1 MDDKKY
7 LAIHD
12 SYIVKSNE
20 LIQRSRF
27 KLSLTQQKVVLY
39 LCSQIQQTDED
50 FKLYTIPIREFC
62 QLCGIDGAG
71 GRQYKAIQTT
81 LEQLR
86 QKSYIINLT
95 EHRSTSVSWVEK
107 WYLDTSE
114 GVKSVQI
121 RLDPD
126 MKPYLLRLKDNY
138 TKYEYAYTLRM
149 THKATPR
156 LYELL
161 KSYHYD
167 KTKPYDKAFNVD
179 ELRQLLDA
187 DDKESYRQFRYFRS
201 VVLEPAVDEI
211 SEQTD
216 IVVTMQA
223 RKQGRTVVEVT
234 FHIEPKD
241 PVGIL
246 AAAGETYEKFGYKYV
261 GSPRKDEPEYKRNK
275 ANKRKKQPVN
285 ESIQPEQTPAESSD
299 STARMDVKKP
309 LQKPENVPAEQ
320 QPERE
325 QVHESAAAAMPEQ
338 EQEQEPSRIQVR
350 IYVGKERIKSP
361 CAAPDKREQ
370 LDNRVKKFLLENNL
384 EPLEPFEHSHGTSF
398 RLNCRRKES

>member
-12 SYIVKSNE
+12 SYVVKSNE

-95 EHRSTSVSWVEK
+95 EHRSTSVSWVDK

-167 KTKPYDKAFNVD
+167 KTKPYDKAFDVD

-201 VVLEPAVDEI
+201 VVLEPAVNEI

-261 GSPRKDEPEYKRNK
+261 GSSRKDEPEYKRNK
-275 ANKRKKQPVN
+275 ANKRKKTPVN
-285 ESIQPEQTPAESSD
+285 ESIQPNENPVESSD
-299 STARMDVKKP
+299 SKPRMDAKKP
-309 LQKPENVPAEQ
+309 LQEPVQEPKTVPAEQ

-325 QVHESAAAAMPEQ
+325 QVQECAAAAVPEQ
-338 EQEQEPSRIQVR
+338 EQKRKRLQVR
-350 IYVGKERIKSP
+350 IYRKGERKKTLKTFSKYSIAEVLEVANQWLADNGYPQIDNFVGE
-361 CAAPDKREQ
+361 
-370 LDNRVKKFLLENNL
+370 
-384 EPLEPFEHSHGTSF
+384 TSM
-398 RLNCRRKES
+398 RWEV

>member
-12 SYIVKSNE
+12 SYIVKSND
-20 LIQRSRF
+20 LIQKSRF
-27 KLSLTQQKVVLY
+27 KLSLQQQKVVLY

-50 FKLYTIPIREFC
+50 FRLYTIPIREFC
-62 QLCGIDGAG
+62 QMCGIDGVG
-71 GRQYKAIQTT
+71 GRQYAAIQNT
-81 LEQLR
+81 LEQLK

-95 EHRSTSVSWVEK
+95 EHRTTSVSWVDK

-126 MKPYLLRLKDNY
+126 MKPYLLRLKSNY

-167 KTKPYDKAFNVD
+167 KTKPYDKSFSVD

-187 DDKESYRQFRYFRS
+187 DDKASYQQFRYFRS
-201 VVLEPAVDEI
+201 FVLEPAVEEI
-211 SEQTD
+211 TEQTD
-216 IVVTMQA
+216 IIVTMQA
-223 RKQGRTVVEVT
+223 VKQGRTVVEVV
-234 FHIEPKD
+234 FHIQPKD
-241 PVGIL
+241 PAGVL
-246 AAAGETYEKFGYKYV
+246 EAAGDTYQAYGYNYV
-261 GSPRKDEPEYKRNK
+261 GSSRKDEPEYKRTK
-275 ANKRKKQPVN
+275 AKKGKKQPVKA
-285 ESIQPEQTPAESSD
+285 STQPAEKPLESSD
-299 STARMDVKKP
+299 SKPRKDAIKP
-309 LQKPENVPAEQ
+309 LQEPVQEPKTAPAEQ
-320 QPERE
+320 QPE
-325 QVHESAAAAMPEQ
+325 Q
-338 EQEQEPSRIQVR
+338 EQELSRIQVR
-350 IYVGKERIKSP
+350 IYVGKKRIKSP
-361 CAAPDKREQ
+361 SKAPDQREQ
-370 LDNRVKKFLLENNL
+370 LDAIVKKFLLDNNL
-384 EPLEPFEHSHGTSF
+384 EPLEPFEHSEGASF

>member
-62 QLCGIDGAG
+62 QMCGIDGAG

-95 EHRSTSVSWVEK
+95 EHRSTSVSWVSK
-107 WYLDTSE
+107 WYLDTSL

-121 RLDPD
+121 SLDPD

-167 KTKPYDKAFNVD
+167 KTKPYDKAFDVD

-201 VVLEPAVDEI
+201 VVLEPATKEI
-211 SEQTD
+211 SDQTD
-216 IVVTMQA
+216 IVVTMKP

-234 FHIEPKD
+234 FHIEPKE
-241 PVGIL
+241 PAGVL
-246 AAAGETYEKFGYKYV
+246 AAAGETYQKFGYDYV
-261 GSPRKDEPEYKRNK
+261 GSSRKEVPEYKRSK
-275 ANKRKKQPVN
+275 MSKRKKPPVN
-285 ESIQPEQTPAESSD
+285 ESIQPAEKPVESSD
-299 STARMDVKKP
+299 STARMDVGQP
-309 LQKPENVPAEQ
+309 LQESKKLPAEQ
-320 QPERE
+320 RPACK
-325 QVHESAAAAMPEQ
+325 QVQETVAAAVT
-338 EQEQEPSRIQVR
+338 EPKRIQVR
-350 IYVGKERIKSP
+350 IYQGKKLVSAPSKSP
-361 CAAPDKREQ
+361 DQREQ
-370 LDNRVKKFLLENNL
+370 LDSKVKKFLLENNL

-398 RLNCRRKES
+398 RLNCRKKEG

>member
-1 MDDKKY
+1 MDDQKY

-114 GVKSVQI
+114 GVKSIQI

-167 KTKPYDKAFNVD
+167 KTKPYDKAFDVD

-246 AAAGETYEKFGYKYV
+246 AAASETYQAFGYDYF
-261 GSPRKDEPEYKRNK
+261 GSSLKDVPEYKRNRT
-275 ANKRKKQPVN
+275 NKRKKHPVN
-285 ESIQPEQTPAESSD
+285 ESTQPEKTSVESSD
-299 STARMDVKKP
+299 STARMDAKKP
-309 LQKPENVPAEQ
+309 LQEPENVPAEQ

-325 QVHESAAAAMPEQ
+325 QVQENAAVAMPEQ
-338 EQEQEPSRIQVR
+338 EPKRKRLQVR
-350 IYVGKERIKSP
+350 IYRKGERKKTLKTFSRYSIAEVLEISNQWLADNGYPQIDHFVGE
-361 CAAPDKREQ
+361 
-370 LDNRVKKFLLENNL
+370 
-384 EPLEPFEHSHGTSF
+384 TSMMW
-398 RLNCRRKES
+398 EV

>member
-114 GVKSVQI
+114 GVKSIQI

-126 MKPYLLRLKDNY
+126 MKPYLLRLKNNY

-167 KTKPYDKAFNVD
+167 KTKPYDKAFDVD

-201 VVLEPAVDEI
+201 VVLEPAVAEI
-211 SEQTD
+211 CEQTD

-234 FHIEPKD
+234 FHIEPKA
-241 PVGIL
+241 PAEVL
-246 AAAGETYEKFGYKYV
+246 AAAGETYQTFGYPYV
-261 GSPRKDEPEYKRNK
+261 GSPRKDVPEYKRNK
-275 ANKRKKQPVN
+275 AKKRKKQLVS
-285 ESIQPEQTPAESSD
+285 ESIQPDEKPVESSD
-299 STARMDVKKP
+299 SKPKMDAEKP
-309 LQKPENVPAEQ
+309 LQEPVQEPKTALAEQ

-325 QVHESAAAAMPEQ
+325 QVPESAAAALPEQ
-338 EQEQEPSRIQVR
+338 EPKRKRLQVR
-350 IYVGKERIKSP
+350 IYRKGEKKRTLKTFSKYSVAEVLEVANQWLADNGYPQIDHFVGE
-361 CAAPDKREQ
+361 
-370 LDNRVKKFLLENNL
+370 
-384 EPLEPFEHSHGTSF
+384 TSMMW
-398 RLNCRRKES
+398 EV